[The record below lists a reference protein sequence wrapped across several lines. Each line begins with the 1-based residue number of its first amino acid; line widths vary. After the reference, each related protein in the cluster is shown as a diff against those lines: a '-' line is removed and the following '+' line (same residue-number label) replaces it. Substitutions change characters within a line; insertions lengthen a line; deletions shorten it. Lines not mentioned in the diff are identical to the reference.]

1 MMMWTRSW
9 WQGSRKRREQQIHE
23 PRRPACWPAHIRGER
38 AWAKNSILN
47 TYVQNFKY
55 RNFTQLW
62 QTVPL
67 ILVIGAQKCARM
79 YVCVC
84 VSVTVCFCM
93 SVCVCVY
100 FTARKG
106 WPLYGLVM
114 GGLCWPA
121 KDQKYWPDTGLAPIN
136 HQRNPSA
143 WPQIFTI
150 LESGVVWC
158 DVGCLCNLRNA
169 VWNGQGMTWGG
180 RLLRMVGEMGKLA
193 LSSWPGIFCWYFEI
207 FFGFSQEKKY

>member
-1 MMMWTRSW
+1 MANSTFDISDRCT
-9 WQGSRKRREQQIHE
+9 KV
-23 PRRPACWPAHIRGER
+23 CAHVC
-38 AWAKNSILN
+38 LC
-47 TYVQNFKY
+47 
-55 RNFTQLW
+55 L
-62 QTVPL
+62 
-67 ILVIGAQKCARM
+67 C
-79 YVCVC
+79 VCVC
-84 VSVTVCFCM
+84 VCVCVFVCL
-93 SVCVCVY
+93 CVCVY

-158 DVGCLCNLRNA
+158 DVGYLCNLRNV

-207 FFGFSQEKKY
+207 FLGFSEEKKYKCQLSCSRDTISSLHGGDKDCNDLTSEDARCLFKNLKRTEN